1 MNQLIKLTKSL
12 STKNEQTFIMIRI
25 AFLFSLLIGQF
36 MQMSWAD
43 EQADLAQLQK
53 EINKLQQWLKET
65 ESEHDKLS
73 EALQKSDEK
82 IGDIAKKIDATRTQL
97 NEERAR
103 LKKLQAEQSQLRVLK
118 SEQKQQLAKQLTG
131 AQKLGNQGSIK
142 VLLNQDDPQQISRML
157 KYYEYFN
164 EARMES
170 IQTLIVNLK
179 RLNNIENEIL
189 TQQNKLIKTENSL
202 LKKNKVLNTEKKK
215 HKTLL
220 ASLELR
226 RKKQSDNLSQKQ
238 QDQKRLQKLI
248 TEVATLLDN
257 SVRKQDARPIKS
269 LKGKLPRPS
278 KGRIV
283 KAFGNN
289 NAQARNKWQGWLI
302 KGYEGSSITA
312 IHHGRIVFS
321 DWLRGFG
328 LLLIVDHGNGYL
340 SLYAR
345 NQSLLKSVGDWV
357 YQGENIATLGSSGG
371 FKEPSLYFEIRHKGK
386 PQDPAAWLKR

>member
-1 MNQLIKLTKSL
+1 
-12 STKNEQTFIMIRI
+12 MIRI
-25 AFLFSLLIGQF
+25 VFLFSLLIGQF
-36 MQMSWAD
+36 MQISWAD
-43 EQADLAQLQK
+43 EEADLAKLQQ
-53 EINKLQQWLKET
+53 EITKLQQWLKET
-65 ESEHDKLS
+65 ESEHDKLN
-73 EALQKSDEK
+73 QKLRLSDEK
-82 IGDIAKKIDATRTQL
+82 IGAIAKKIDETRSQL
-97 NEERAR
+97 NEERTR
-103 LKKLQAEQSQLRVLK
+103 LKKLQAEQKQLRFLK

-170 IQTLIVNLK
+170 IQTLIENLK

-189 TQQNKLIKTENSL
+189 TQQNKLVKTENSL
-202 LKKNKVLNTEKKK
+202 LKKNKLLNNEKKQ
-215 HKTLL
+215 HKQLL
-220 ASLELR
+220 ASLEKR
-226 RKKQSDNLSQKQ
+226 RQQKSSDLSQKQ
-238 QDQKRLQKLI
+238 KDQKRLQQLI

-257 SVRKQDARPIKS
+257 SVRKQDARPIRS
-269 LKGKLPRPS
+269 LKGKLPRPA

-283 KAFGNN
+283 KAYGNY
-289 NAQARNKWQGWLI
+289 NAQARSKWQGWLI
-302 KGYEGSSITA
+302 KGYEGSA
-312 IHHGRIVFS
+312 IKAVHHGRIVFS

-328 LLLIVDHGNGYL
+328 LLLIVDHGDGYL

-371 FKEPSLYFEIRHKGK
+371 FKEPRLYFEIRHNGK
-386 PQDPAAWLKR
+386 PQDPAAWLSR

>member
-1 MNQLIKLTKSL
+1 
-12 STKNEQTFIMIRI
+12 MIRI
-25 AFLFSLLIGQF
+25 VFLFSLLMGPM
-36 MQMSWAD
+36 MQTSWAD
-43 EQADLAQLQK
+43 EEADLAKLQQ
-53 EINKLQQWLKET
+53 EISKLQQWLKET

-82 IGDIAKKIDATRTQL
+82 IGAIAKKIDATRTQL

-103 LKKLQAEQSQLRVLK
+103 LKKLQAEQSQLRTLK

-164 EARMES
+164 QARMES

-202 LKKNKVLNTEKKK
+202 LKKNKTLNTEKKQ
-215 HKTLL
+215 HKALL

-226 RKKQSDNLSQKQ
+226 RKTQSDSLSQKQ
-238 QDQKRLQKLI
+238 KDQKRLQQLI

-283 KAFGNN
+283 KAFGNRN
-289 NAQARNKWQGWLI
+289 TQARSNWQGWLI
-302 KGYEGSSITA
+302 KGYEGSAITA

-328 LLLIVDHGNGYL
+328 LLLIVDHGDGYL

>member
-1 MNQLIKLTKSL
+1 
-12 STKNEQTFIMIRI
+12 MIRI
-25 AFLFSLLIGQF
+25 VFLFSLLIGPL
-36 MQMSWAD
+36 MQTSWAD
-43 EQADLAQLQK
+43 EEADLAKLQQ
-53 EINKLQQWLKET
+53 EISKLQQWLKET
-65 ESEHDKLS
+65 ESEHDKLND
-73 EALQKSDEK
+73 ALKKSDEK
-82 IGDIAKKIDATRTQL
+82 IGALAKKIDATRTQL
-97 NEERAR
+97 NAERAR
-103 LKKLQAEQSQLRVLK
+103 LKKLQAEQKQLRFLK

-170 IQTLIVNLK
+170 IQTLIENLK

-189 TQQNKLIKTENSL
+189 TQQNKLVQTENHL
-202 LKKNKVLNTEKKK
+202 LKKNKLLNNEKKQ
-215 HKTLL
+215 HKQLL
-220 ASLELR
+220 ASLEKR
-226 RKKQSDNLSQKQ
+226 RQQKSSVLSQKQ
-238 QDQKRLQKLI
+238 KDQKRLQQLI

-257 SVRKQDARPIKS
+257 SVRKQDARPIRA
-269 LKGKLPRPS
+269 LKGKLPRPT

-283 KAFGNN
+283 KAYGNY

-302 KGYEGSSITA
+302 KGYEGSA
-312 IHHGRIVFS
+312 IKAVHHGRIVFS

-328 LLLIVDHGNGYL
+328 LLLIVDHGDGYL

-371 FKEPSLYFEIRHKGK
+371 FKEPRLYFEIRHNGK
-386 PQDPAAWLKR
+386 PQDPAAWLSR

>member
-1 MNQLIKLTKSL
+1 
-12 STKNEQTFIMIRI
+12 
-25 AFLFSLLIGQF
+25 
-36 MQMSWAD
+36 MQISWAD
-43 EQADLAQLQK
+43 EEADLAKLQQ
-53 EINKLQQWLKET
+53 EITKLQQWLKET
-65 ESEHDKLS
+65 ESEHDKLN
-73 EALQKSDEK
+73 QKLRLSDEK
-82 IGDIAKKIDATRTQL
+82 IGAIAKKIDETRSQL

-103 LKKLQAEQSQLRVLK
+103 LKKLQAEQKQLRFLK

-170 IQTLIVNLK
+170 IQTLIENLK

-189 TQQNKLIKTENSL
+189 TQQNKLVKTENSL
-202 LKKNKVLNTEKKK
+202 LKKNKLLNNEKKQ
-215 HKTLL
+215 HKQLL
-220 ASLELR
+220 ASLEKR
-226 RKKQSDNLSQKQ
+226 RQQKSSDLSQKQ
-238 QDQKRLQKLI
+238 KDQKRLQQLI

-257 SVRKQDARPIKS
+257 SVRKQDARPIRS
-269 LKGKLPRPS
+269 LKGKLPRPA

-283 KAFGNN
+283 KAYGNY
-289 NAQARNKWQGWLI
+289 NAQARSKWQGWLI
-302 KGYEGSSITA
+302 KGYEGSDIKA
-312 IHHGRIVFS
+312 VHHGRIVFS

-328 LLLIVDHGNGYL
+328 LLLIVDHGDGYL

-371 FKEPSLYFEIRHKGK
+371 FKEPRLYFEIRHNGK
-386 PQDPAAWLKR
+386 PQDPAAWLSR

>member
-1 MNQLIKLTKSL
+1 
-12 STKNEQTFIMIRI
+12 MIRI
-25 AFLFSLLIGQF
+25 VFLFSLLMGPM
-36 MQMSWAD
+36 MQTSWAD
-43 EQADLAQLQK
+43 EEADLAKLQQ
-53 EINKLQQWLKET
+53 EISKLQQWLKET

-82 IGDIAKKIDATRTQL
+82 IGAIAKKIDATRTQL

-103 LKKLQAEQSQLRVLK
+103 LKKLQAEQSQLRTLK

-164 EARMES
+164 QARMES

-202 LKKNKVLNTEKKK
+202 LKKNKTLNTEKKQ
-215 HKTLL
+215 HKALL

-226 RKKQSDNLSQKQ
+226 RKTQSDSLSQKQ
-238 QDQKRLQKLI
+238 KDQKRLQQLI

-283 KAFGNN
+283 KAFGNRN
-289 NAQARNKWQGWLI
+289 TQARSNWQGWLI
-302 KGYEGSSITA
+302 KGYEGSAITA

-328 LLLIVDHGNGYL
+328 LLLIVDHGDGYL

-386 PQDPAAWLKR
+386 PQDPAAWLQR

>member
-1 MNQLIKLTKSL
+1 
-12 STKNEQTFIMIRI
+12 MIRI
-25 AFLFSLLIGQF
+25 IFLLSLFIGQLTQVSF
-36 MQMSWAD
+36 AD
-43 EQADLAQLQK
+43 EEADLA
-53 EINKLQQWLKET
+53 KLQQEISKLQSWLKET

-73 EALQKSDEK
+73 EALKESDKK
-82 IGDIAKKIDATRTQL
+82 IGGIAKKIDETRTLLKQ
-97 NEERAR
+97 ERSR
-103 LKKLQAEQSQLRVLK
+103 LKKLQAEQSQRRTPQTEPK
-118 SEQKQQLAKQLTG
+118 HQLAKQLGG

-164 EARMES
+164 NARMES

-189 TQQNKLIKTENSL
+189 TQQNTLITTENNL
-202 LKKNKVLNTEKKK
+202 LQKNKQLNSEKQQHKK
-215 HKTLL
+215 LL
-220 ASLELR
+220 VRLEAR
-226 RKKQSDNLSQKQ
+226 RKEKSNDLSQKQ
-238 QDQKRLQKLI
+238 KDQKRLQQLI
-248 TEVATLLDN
+248 NEVATLLDN
-257 SVRKQDARPIKS
+257 SVRKQDARPIRS
-269 LKGKLPRPS
+269 LKGKLPRPA

-283 KAFGNN
+283 KAFGNTN
-289 NAQARNKWQGWLI
+289 SQARNKWQGWLI
-302 KGYEGSSITA
+302 KGYEGSAINA

-328 LLLIVDHGNGYL
+328 LLLIVDHGDGYL

-345 NQSLLKSVGDWV
+345 NQTLLKSVGDWV

-371 FKEPSLYFEIRHKGK
+371 FKEPRLYFEIRHKGR

>member
-1 MNQLIKLTKSL
+1 MFRVI
-12 STKNEQTFIMIRI
+12 
-25 AFLFSLLIGQF
+25 FLFCLLIGQLA
-36 MQMSWAD
+36 QVSVAD
-43 EQADLAQLQK
+43 EQADLA
-53 EINKLQQWLKET
+53 KLQQEITKLQTWLKET

-73 EALQKSDEK
+73 EALRKSDEK
-82 IGDIAKKIDATRTQL
+82 IGGIAKKIDATRALL
-97 NEERAR
+97 NEERSR
-103 LKKLQAEQSQLRVLK
+103 LKKLKAEQGQLRVLK
-118 SEQKQQLAKQLTG
+118 TEQKQQLSKQLSG

-164 EARMES
+164 KARMES

-189 TQQNKLIKTENSL
+189 NQQNKLIKTENSL
-202 LKKNKVLNTEKKK
+202 LQKNKQLSDEKQQ
-215 HKTLL
+215 HKRLL
-220 ASLELR
+220 TSLEAR
-226 RKKQSDNLSQKQ
+226 RKEKSNDLNQKK

-248 TEVATLLDN
+248 NEVATLLDN
-257 SVRKQDARPIKS
+257 SVRKQDARPIRS
-269 LKGKLPRPS
+269 LKGKLPRPT
-278 KGRIV
+278 KGSIV
-283 KAFGNN
+283 KAFGNSN
-289 NAQARNKWQGWLI
+289 SQARNKWQGWLM
-302 KGYEGSSITA
+302 KGYEGSAITA

-328 LLLIVDHGNGYL
+328 LLLIIDHGDGYL

-345 NQSLLKSVGDWV
+345 NESLLKSVGDWV

-371 FKEPSLYFEIRHKGK
+371 FKEPRLYFEIRHKGK

>member
-1 MNQLIKLTKSL
+1 MFRIFFFLSLIISQLV
-12 STKNEQTFIMIRI
+12 QP
-25 AFLFSLLIGQF
+25 
-36 MQMSWAD
+36 SWAD
-43 EQADLAQLQK
+43 EAADLAELQQ
-53 EINKLQQWLKET
+53 EIKKLQQWLKET
-65 ESEHDKLS
+65 ESEHDKLN
-73 EALQKSDEK
+73 EKLRLSDEK
-82 IGDIAKKIDATRTQL
+82 IGALSKKIDSTRDKL

-103 LKKLQAEQSQLRVLK
+103 LKKLQAEQSQLRTLK
-118 SEQKQQLAKQLTG
+118 AEQKQQLAKQLSG

-164 EARMES
+164 QARMES
-170 IQTLIVNLK
+170 IQTLITNLN

-189 TQQNKLIKTENSL
+189 TQQNKLIKTERLL
-202 LKKNKVLNTEKKK
+202 LKKNKQLNVDKKK

-220 ASLELR
+220 AALDAR
-226 RKKQSDNLSQKQ
+226 RKEKSNDLSQKQ
-238 QDQKRLQKLI
+238 KDQKRLQQLI

-257 SVRKQDARPIKS
+257 SVRKQDARPIRS
-269 LKGKLPRPS
+269 LKGKLPRPT

-283 KAFGNN
+283 KAFGNYN
-289 NAQARNKWQGWLI
+289 NQSRSKWQGWLM
-302 KGYEGSSITA
+302 KGYEGAA
-312 IHHGRIVFS
+312 IRAVHHGRIVFS

-328 LLLIVDHGNGYL
+328 LLLIIDHGDGYL

-371 FKEPSLYFEIRHKGK
+371 FKEPRLYFEIRHKGR
-386 PQDPAAWLKR
+386 PQDPASWLSRR

>member
-1 MNQLIKLTKSL
+1 
-12 STKNEQTFIMIRI
+12 MIRI
-25 AFLFSLLIGQF
+25 VFLFSLLLSQL
-36 MQMSWAD
+36 MNMSWAD
-43 EQADLAQLQK
+43 EQADLAKLQQ
-53 EINKLQQWLKET
+53 EIKKLQQWLKET
-65 ESEHDKLS
+65 ESEHDKLNQQ
-73 EALQKSDEK
+73 LRKSDEK
-82 IGDIAKKIDATRTQL
+82 IGAIAKKIDATRTQL

-103 LKKLQAEQSQLRVLK
+103 LKKLQAEQRQLRFLK

-164 EARMES
+164 QARMES

-189 TQQNKLIKTENSL
+189 AQQNKLIKTENAL
-202 LKKNKVLNTEKKK
+202 LKKNKQLNNEKKQ
-215 HKTLL
+215 HKKLL
-220 ASLELR
+220 ASLEAR
-226 RKKQSDNLSQKQ
+226 RQQKSNDLNQKQ
-238 QDQKRLQKLI
+238 KDQKRLQQLI

-257 SVRKQDARPIKS
+257 SVRKQDARPIRS
-269 LKGKLPRPS
+269 LKGKLPRPT

-283 KAFGNN
+283 KAFGNR
-289 NAQARNKWQGWLI
+289 NAQARTRWQGWLM
-302 KGYEGSSITA
+302 KGYEGSAITA
-312 IHHGRIVFS
+312 VHHGRIVFS

-328 LLLIVDHGNGYL
+328 LLLIIDHGDGYL

-357 YQGENIATLGSSGG
+357 YQGENIATLGASGG
-371 FKEPSLYFEIRHKGK
+371 FKEPRLYFEIRHKGI
-386 PQDPAAWLKR
+386 PQDPAAWLGRQ